1 MMILFHATINLI
13 FATDTAAAAAA
24 AGNVVGLDTHACTGI
39 VIAL

>member
-13 FATDTAAAAAA
+13 FATDTAAAA

>member
-13 FATDTAAAAAA
+13 FATDTAAAAA